1 MVEVKKLKKML
12 DDGLIDG
19 DDYKQMKQSLVG
31 RYNVSVQWGISFS
44 CSRQSV
50 KCLFY
55 LRERSRL

>member
-31 RYNVSVQWGISFS
+31 RYI
-44 CSRQSV
+44 
-50 KCLFY
+50 KH
-55 LRERSRL
+55 